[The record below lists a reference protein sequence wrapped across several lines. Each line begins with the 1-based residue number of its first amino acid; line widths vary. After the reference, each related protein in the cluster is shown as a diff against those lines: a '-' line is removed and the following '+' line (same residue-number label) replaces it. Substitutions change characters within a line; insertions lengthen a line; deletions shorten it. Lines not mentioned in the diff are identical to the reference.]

1 MVVKSQWSIFP
12 LEFSTTSSRNKRGAK
27 VSRKQQRWIDRKVNN
42 MKAAFRRP
50 EIGYLK
56 QVLSTLDVLTNN
68 REGVPI
74 LQLDTMNL
82 ICKGYDVGN
91 AFAGAP
97 APTSPFFMKPDAQFR
112 QWWEEHLGKDPIPTA
127 T

>member
-1 MVVKSQWSIFP
+1 MS
-12 LEFSTTSSRNKRGAK
+12 
-27 VSRKQQRWIDRKVNN
+27 
-42 MKAAFRRP
+42 
-50 EIGYLK
+50 
-56 QVLSTLDVLTNN
+56 

-97 APTSPFFMKPDAQFR
+97 APTSPFFVKPDAQFR